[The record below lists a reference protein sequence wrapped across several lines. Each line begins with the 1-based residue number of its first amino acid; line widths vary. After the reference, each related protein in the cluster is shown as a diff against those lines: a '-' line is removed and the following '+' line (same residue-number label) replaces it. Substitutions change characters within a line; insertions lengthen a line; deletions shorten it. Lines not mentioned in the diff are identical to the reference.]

1 MVLDRR
7 LYCVPMRALFRIAHA
22 RIAIARIAHARIAIA
37 RIAIA
42 RIAIARIAIA
52 AIAFVGMMTLLS
64 SINAAHAIGPHDRH
78 LTSAHHG
85 ISIEAPAGW
94 TLSQHTGYG
103 DTVVV
108 LLHPDGSRI
117 SVTAAPTH
125 AADARALFEQNRKGL
140 LAQHLVPSD
149 LQPGPRGFIAVDLT
163 SPSSP
168 NRLRQLYLVR
178 ATASGNQAIV
188 LTLMGKGNAFA
199 EQRTALDFV
208 VTRLELDDPERP
220 TMAKDAGVAGA
231 RQDAGTSAP
240 SPNAGGSGGQ
250 VAPRERQR
258 SSAPQHL

>member
-7 LYCVPMRALFRIAHA
+7 LYCVPMRAFFRIVL
-22 RIAIARIAHARIAIA
+22 
-37 RIAIA
+37 
-42 RIAIARIAIA
+42 A
-52 AIAFVGMMTLLS
+52 ALAFIGTMQMLS
-64 SINAAHAIGPHDRH
+64 SLDSAHAIGPHDRH
-78 LTSAHHG
+78 LTSTRHG

-94 TLSQHTGYG
+94 SLSQHTGYG

-140 LAQHLVPSD
+140 VAQHLVATEP
-149 LQPGPRGFIAVDLT
+149 QPGPRGFIVVDLAA
-163 SPSSP
+163 PSSP

-178 ATASGNQAIV
+178 PTASGNQAIV
-188 LTLMGKGNAFA
+188 VTLMGKGTAFA
-199 EQRTALDFV
+199 EQRSALEFV

-220 TMAKDAGVAGA
+220 ASAKDAGVAAA
-231 RQDAGTSAP
+231 RSDSNPSAPTPTAGT
-240 SPNAGGSGGQ
+240 SGGQ

-258 SSAPQHL
+258 SPAP